1 MHKALDQLPVT
12 LKAPGAVVSSIDFGN
27 MTVSRNQVAKG
38 ADFGP
43 LLEGLPNDHCQCP
56 HWGYVMKGKIR
67 LTYEDG
73 SEEVTE
79 AGQFYY
85 WPPGHRAVVEEDLEL
100 LEFSPKKEM
109 HEVMDH
115 LEKKLQ
121 QA

>member
-1 MHKALDQLPVT
+1 MHQALDQLPVT

-56 HWGYVMKGKIR
+56 HWGYVVKGKIR

-85 WPPGHRAVVEEDLEL
+85 WPPGHPATV
-100 LEFSPKKEM
+100 P
-109 HEVMDH
+109 
-115 LEKKLQ
+115 
-121 QA
+121 